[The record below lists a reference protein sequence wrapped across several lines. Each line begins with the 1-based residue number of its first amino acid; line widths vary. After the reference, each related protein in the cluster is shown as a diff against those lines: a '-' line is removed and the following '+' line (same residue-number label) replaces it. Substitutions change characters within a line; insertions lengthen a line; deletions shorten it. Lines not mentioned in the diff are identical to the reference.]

1 MIIGNAM
8 ETFEFSIASDE
19 LVSELRILPAYP
31 NPFNPMTNIEYY
43 IPESNSVKVS
53 VFDVMGRQIDIL
65 QDGFKNSGYHS
76 IIWDATNQ
84 ASGVYYIQVTSNGQV
99 QSQKVMLLK

>member
-1 MIIGNAM
+1 
-8 ETFEFSIASDE
+8 
-19 LVSELRILPAYP
+19 
-31 NPFNPMTNIEYY
+31 MTNIEYY